1 MKELEYI
8 NSHLNK
14 KAVERPKML
23 YKYRPFDEHTFD
35 MLENEYFFLCKA
47 KDLDDPSE
55 CKTTFV
61 IEDFYDVKT
70 GQVSYRVVDGILEY
84 LAPYASKDAFEQIRG
99 LVFRTTR
106 PDGSIDRRLLLES
119 TFEMEELA
127 PNVDLAPTVNF
138 LANIP
143 ERFAEPEMRER
154 IETLLLLALQA
165 REKMGICSL
174 TELADSPEMW
184 KNYADN
190 STGYCIQYTMDG
202 YDDHQ
207 SLFPVVYSDKRDTEI
222 LPAILSSFLGF
233 FIVGMSYGRI
243 QADQSHFFRLFL
255 TKNMTWSYQKE
266 WRIIGNANEKV
277 KAPKVEAVYIGEN
290 SNEENRCAMNRFCE
304 KNGITLLQK

>member
-1 MKELEYI
+1 MNESDYI
-8 NSHLNK
+8 NALLRGQTTEIPQK
-14 KAVERPKML
+14 L

-35 MLENEYFFLCKA
+35 MLENEYVFLCKA

-55 CKTTFV
+55 CKTSFV
-61 IEDFYDVKT
+61 IEDFYNVKT
-70 GQVSYRVVDGILEY
+70 GRISYRVVDGILEY
-84 LAPYASKDAFEQIRG
+84 LAPYASKDNLEQIRG
-99 LVFRTTR
+99 LVFRTMR
-106 PDGSIDRRLLLES
+106 RDGSIDRRLLLES
-119 TFEMEELA
+119 AFEMEELA
-127 PNVDLAPTVNF
+127 PNVDLAPIVNF

-143 ERFAEPEMRER
+143 ERFAEPEMRKR
-154 IETLLLLALQA
+154 IEVLLLLAMQA

-190 STGYCIQYTMDG
+190 STGYCLQYSMDE
-202 YDDHQ
+202 YDDKQ

-255 TKNMTWSYQKE
+255 TKNSNWSYQKE
-266 WRIIGNANEKV
+266 WRIIGNADEKA
-277 KAPKVEAVYIGEN
+277 KAPRVEAVYLGKNASEGN
-290 SNEENRCAMNRFCE
+290 RSSMKKLCEEKE
-304 KNGITLLQK
+304 IVLI

>member
-35 MLENEYFFLCKA
+35 MLENEYIFLCKA

-70 GQVSYRVVDGILEY
+70 GRISYRVVDGILEY
-84 LAPYASKDAFEQIRG
+84 LAPYASKDDFKQIRG
-99 LVFRTTR
+99 LVFRTMR
-106 PDGSIDRRLLLES
+106 RDGSIDRRLLLES
-119 TFEMEELA
+119 AFEMEELA
-127 PNVDLAPTVNF
+127 PNVDLAPIVNF

-143 ERFAEPEMRER
+143 ERFAEPEMRKR
-154 IETLLLLALQA
+154 IEVLLLLAMQA

-190 STGYCIQYTMDG
+190 STGYCLQYSMDE
-202 YDDHQ
+202 YDDKQ

-222 LPAILSSFLGF
+222 LPAIISSFLGF
-233 FIVGMSYGRI
+233 FIVAMSYGRI
-243 QADQSHFFRLFL
+243 PADQSQFFRLFL
-255 TKNMTWSYQKE
+255 TKNMIWAYQKE
-266 WRIIGNANEKV
+266 WRIIGNANEKI
-277 KAPKVEAVYIGEN
+277 KAPHIGTIYLGAN
-290 SNEENRCAMNRFCE
+290 ISDLNRKAMERFCQ
-304 KNGITLLQK
+304 KNKIVLK